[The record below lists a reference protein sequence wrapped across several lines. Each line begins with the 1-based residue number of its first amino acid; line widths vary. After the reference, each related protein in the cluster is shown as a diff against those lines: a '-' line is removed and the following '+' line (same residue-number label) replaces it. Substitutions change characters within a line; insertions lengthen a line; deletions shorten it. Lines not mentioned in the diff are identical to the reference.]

1 MTARDRRHEHRGRL
15 AAFARPPY
23 DGIARH
29 DGVHRERAD
38 AEDVVPAHEQRG
50 TEHGLTGR
58 AQPGRELAH
67 GVAHLPAA
75 RGPDRRADRGL
86 DTVRRA
92 DPIGERDVPRPV
104 GRRPVVGSPKRAGD
118 GGHRD
123 RPPRP
128 ALAGPSQHPFEHEVR
143 HERRWDD
150 VVLGL
155 VRSRPRGPAQL
166 GGEVGAPVAGHEPP
180 IGRFAQLGAG
190 PARWIPVHHHDA
202 PIVGPAPRFRL
213 RELAG
218 VERAVATTADHD
230 DIAHDDHAGQTSPA
244 TDRISPVTAPA
255 ASLARN
261 STAFTTWSSS
271 TQCTLA
277 SFTWARLAAVFTMP
291 GATAFTRTLR
301 SASSRA
307 RARVSPA
314 TAALAALYDAMWRW
328 GLSTATDAKFTIAPP
343 PRSSSA
349 GIAACETRNAVS
361 RLTATSRSSCSGR
374 TSSTGP
380 KLRRPPATFTTT
392 SRPPNAVGVVLERV
406 IRPGDRPVGIG
417 QQGKIEAQLG
427 GVAEVSVH
435 PGGVHAEGL
444 DAGSLELGH
453 LVAHGGELAVSP
465 RSVVARV
472 EHERDVLRLED
483 CGEGVRLAVGR
494 LGLERRGLAAD
505 R

>member
-1 MTARDRRHEHRGRL
+1 
-15 AAFARPPY
+15 
-23 DGIARH
+23 
-29 DGVHRERAD
+29 
-38 AEDVVPAHEQRG
+38 
-50 TEHGLTGR
+50 
-58 AQPGRELAH
+58 
-67 GVAHLPAA
+67 
-75 RGPDRRADRGL
+75 
-86 DTVRRA
+86 
-92 DPIGERDVPRPV
+92 
-104 GRRPVVGSPKRAGD
+104 GSPEGAGH
-118 GGHRD
+118 GRHRD
-123 RPPRP
+123 GPPRP
-128 ALAGPSQHPFEHEVR
+128 ALAGPGPHPFEHEVP
-143 HERRWDD
+143 HDRRRDD

-155 VRSRPRGPAQL
+155 VGSRPRGAAQR

-180 IGRFAQLGAG
+180 IGRFAQLRAS
-190 PARWIPVHHHDA
+190 PAPWIPVHHHDA
-202 PIVGPAPRFRL
+202 PIVGPAPRFCL

-218 VERAVATTADHD
+218 VERAVAATADHHD
-230 DIAHDDHAGQTSPA
+230 VAHGDHAGQTSPA
-244 TDRISPVTAPA
+244 TGRISPVTAPA

-349 GIAACETRNAVS
+349 GIAACETRNAVA

-380 KLRRPPATFTTT
+380 RLRRPPATFTTT
-392 SRPPNAVGVVLERV
+392 SRPPNACFARATARPAVSGVVRSPATARTATPLAVSSVARSATTVASWPTMMSWAPAAPKPRATACPICPTRPTPVMRATLPRKSPATASALPAGHRGDDLVGRRRAPLREGDGSIAGHHVDGALNAVGVVLERV

-427 GVAEVSVH
+427 GVA
-435 PGGVHAEGL
+435 PATPT
-444 DAGSLELGH
+444 A
-453 LVAHGGELAVSP
+453 
-465 RSVVARV
+465 
-472 EHERDVLRLED
+472 
-483 CGEGVRLAVGR
+483 
-494 LGLERRGLAAD
+494 RRGRRASHA
-505 R
+505 RPRARYRRASPIRR

>member
-1 MTARDRRHEHRGRL
+1 MASPSSTASTEN
-15 AAFARPPY
+15 
-23 DGIARH
+23 
-29 DGVHRERAD
+29 
-38 AEDVVPAHEQRG
+38 VP
-50 TEHGLTGR
+50 T
-58 AQPGRELAH
+58 
-67 GVAHLPAA
+67 
-75 RGPDRRADRGL
+75 
-86 DTVRRA
+86 
-92 DPIGERDVPRPV
+92 
-104 GRRPVVGSPKRAGD
+104 PKAWCR
-118 GGHRD
+118 
-123 RPPRP
+123 
-128 ALAGPSQHPFEHEVR
+128 HPFEHEVR
-143 HERRWDD
+143 HERRRDD

-155 VRSRPRGPAQL
+155 VGSRPRGAAQR

-180 IGRFAQLGAG
+180 IGRFAQLRAS
-190 PARWIPVHHHDA
+190 PAPWIPVHHHDA
-202 PIVGPAPRFRL
+202 PIVGPAPRFCL

-218 VERAVATTADHD
+218 VERAVAATADHHD
-230 DIAHDDHAGQTSPA
+230 VAHDDHAGQTSPA
-244 TDRISPVTAPA
+244 TGRISPVTAPA

-349 GIAACETRNAVS
+349 GIAACPICPTRPTPVM
-361 RLTATSRSSCSGR
+361 RATLPRKS
-374 TSSTGP
+374 
-380 KLRRPPATFTTT
+380 PATA
-392 SRPPNAVGVVLERV
+392 SALPAGHRGDDLVGRRRAPLREGDGSVAGHHVDGALNAVGVVLERV

-427 GVAEVSVH
+427 GIAEVSVH